1 MLAFVI
7 TGDGHPAYAV
17 LKAVHETPGASIA
30 AFIPGSS
37 SAVKATAYARNNAIT
52 ILPRTMLMGKEP
64 FPHSLRADWL
74 VNINGTTIIASDV
87 IRMFSGRALNVHP
100 GLLPQYAGLHCHQWA
115 IRNGESVQGLTVH
128 VMDAGIDT
136 GPILA
141 QQTIPIRDSDT
152 GLSLF
157 MRAMETGA
165 QLLIGVLT
173 RIIANDIPR
182 EVPQDLSQRTLYR
195 HKDALDGEVDWN
207 WSARRI
213 CDFVRAANYEPFV
226 CPTYVP
232 TAIVSSVPLVLRACD
247 VARPGKHVEPGI
259 LKEVDGSPVVGC
271 GSGEAIV
278 IKRALRQD
286 RIMTGNDWQ
295 KLAGSER

>member
-1 MLAFVI
+1 MPAFVI

-17 LKAVHETPGASIA
+17 LKAVHETQGASMS

-37 SAVKATAYARNNAIT
+37 SAVKATAYAENNAIP
-52 ILPRTMLMGKEP
+52 ILPRAMLMGREP
-64 FPHSLRADWL
+64 FPKSFRADWL
-74 VNINGTTIIASDV
+74 VNINGTTIIDPGV
-87 IRMFSGRALNVHP
+87 INMFDGRALNMHP
-100 GLLPQYAGLHCHQWA
+100 GLLPKYAGLHCHQWA

-165 QLLIGVLT
+165 QLLISVLT
-173 RIIANDIPR
+173 RIIANDIPP
-182 EVPQDLSQRTLYR
+182 EMPQDLSQRTLYR

-213 CDFVRAANYEPFV
+213 CDFVRAANYDPLV

-232 TAIVSSVPLVLRACD
+232 TAVVSGVSLVLRACD
-247 VARPGKHVEPGI
+247 VARLSKDVEPGI

-271 GSGEAIV
+271 GNGEAVV
-278 IKRALRQD
+278 IKRALRQG

-295 KLAGSER
+295 KLADSER

>member
-1 MLAFVI
+1 MPAFVI

-17 LKAVHETPGASIA
+17 LKAVHETPGTSIA
-30 AFIPGSS
+30 AFVPGSS
-37 SAVKATAYARNNAIT
+37 SAVKATTYAKNNAIT

-64 FPHSLRADWL
+64 LPQSLRADWL
-74 VNINGTTIIASDV
+74 VNINGTTIIAPSV
-87 IRMFSGRALNVHP
+87 IGMFSGRALNMHP
-100 GLLPQYAGLHCHQWA
+100 GLLPRYAGLHCHQWA

-141 QQTIPIRDSDT
+141 QQTIPIRDSDS

-157 MRAMETGA
+157 MRTMEAGS

-173 RIIANDIPR
+173 RIVANDMPP

-195 HKDALDGEVDWN
+195 HKDALDGEIDWN

-232 TAIVSSVPLVLRACD
+232 TAVVSGAPLVLRACE
-247 VARPGKHVEPGI
+247 VARFATQVGAGI
-259 LKEVDGSPVVGC
+259 LKEADGSPVIGC
-271 GSGEAIV
+271 GNGEAV
-278 IKRALRQD
+278 IIRRALRQG
-286 RIMTGNDWQ
+286 RIMTCNDWRQ
-295 KLAGSER
+295 LAGSER

>member
-1 MLAFVI
+1 MPAFVI

-17 LKAVHETPGASIA
+17 LKAVHETPGALIA
-30 AFIPGSS
+30 AFVPGSS
-37 SAVKATAYARNNAIT
+37 SAVKATTYAKNNAIT
-52 ILPRTMLMGKEP
+52 ILPRTLLTGKEP
-64 FPHSLRADWL
+64 FPQSLRADWL
-74 VNINGTTIIASDV
+74 VNINGTTIIAPGV
-87 IRMFSGRALNVHP
+87 IGMFTGRALNMHP
-100 GLLPQYAGLHCHQWA
+100 GLLPKYAGLHCHQWA

-141 QQTIPIRDSDT
+141 QQTISIRDSDT

-157 MRAMETGA
+157 MRAMETGS

-173 RIIANDIPR
+173 RIIANDMPP
-182 EVPQDLSQRTLYR
+182 EVPQDLSQRNLYR
-195 HKDALDGEVDWN
+195 HKDALDGEIDWN

-232 TAIVSSVPLVLRACD
+232 TAVVSGVPVALRACE
-247 VARPGKHVEPGI
+247 VARPGEHIEPGI
-259 LKEVDGSPVVGC
+259 LKEVDGSPVIGC
-271 GSGEAIV
+271 GNGEAV
-278 IKRALRQD
+278 AIKRALRQG
-286 RIMTGNDWQ
+286 RIMTGSDWQ
-295 KLAGSER
+295 QLVGSEG